1 MKNIIQNQPKEIQ
14 IILGAICRKWQ
25 ADFCNRATWKMDKR
39 TKKDYELKNTL
50 DYILIDKLTSEIEKI
65 NGGKL
70 FTDYGVEDF

>member
-1 MKNIIQNQPKEIQ
+1 
-14 IILGAICRKWQ
+14 
-25 ADFCNRATWKMDKR
+25 MDKR

-50 DYILIDKLTSEIEKI
+50 DYILIEKLTSEIEKI